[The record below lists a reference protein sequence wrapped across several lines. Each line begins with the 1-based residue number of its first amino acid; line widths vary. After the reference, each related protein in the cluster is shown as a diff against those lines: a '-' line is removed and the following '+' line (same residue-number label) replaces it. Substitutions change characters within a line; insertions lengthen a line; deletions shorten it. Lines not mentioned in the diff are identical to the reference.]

1 MPLNSEHF
9 RRAVSVL
16 AGPGPIK
23 QRLTEAYLGHL
34 RSVDARTLPSEVL
47 PDFLALSE
55 ALTSTKATGGMNS
68 VEVSVRKMS
77 EQEAGR
83 HASSVLDMLIALV
96 EGGEAREPPSAAA
109 RQLRVVGDDDDEIPA
124 FLNRA

>member
-83 HASSVLDMLIALV
+83 HATSVLDMLIALV
-96 EGGEAREPPSAAA
+96 EGGEAREPSSAAP

>member
-1 MPLNSEHF
+1 MMPSNWDHF

-16 AGPGPIK
+16 VGPGPIK
-23 QRLTEAYLGHL
+23 QRLAEAYLGHL
-34 RSVDARTLPSEVL
+34 RSVDARALPSSVM
-47 PDFLALSE
+47 PDFLALSD
-55 ALTSTKATGGMNS
+55 ALSSTKATGGMNA

-83 HASSVLDMLIALV
+83 HATSVLEMFIAL
-96 EGGEAREPPSAAA
+96 EGGEALEPSAAHA
-109 RQLRVVGDDDDEIPA
+109 RQLRVVGDDDEIPA